1 MIRFNAQ
8 HSTTPTNQPNNNNN
22 NNNNMSAEQTESLQF
37 HPFEIN
43 GQKYLLC
50 KLPNEPFS
58 TLHDPDTK
66 QMVGQWNNDT
76 AQYVLYPLGNLRVIT
91 PAAHLNKTLE
101 QQQHQQQ
108 QQQQQQEDQEFE
120 RHMKQLIASGNAF
133 KIVE

>member
-1 MIRFNAQ
+1 MHNLQ
-8 HSTTPTNQPNNNNN
+8 QNQPTQQDQPN

-58 TLHDPDTK
+58 TLHDPETK

-91 PAAHLNKTLE
+91 PAAHLKKTLE
-101 QQQHQQQ
+101 QQQQQQ
-108 QQQQQQEDQEFE
+108 QQHQQQEDQEFE
-120 RHMKQLIASGNAF
+120 RHMKELIASGNAF